1 MAGQYDMGF
10 RPFLGSLR
18 RHPAHLPLL
27 QRRRIHLVPARPLFA
42 SLHPLLLGHAA
53 AYVPPLFPLLHPG
66 HRIHSHN
73 NVQHLHR
80 YVVIIITNI
89 GILFELFCFANRYG
103 PTLKTVVILQI
114 LQLQLMEVADV
125 LDWIFMA
132 LTNYTW
138 AWPST
143 TCTQIHEPSS
153 TARGRL

>member
-1 MAGQYDMGF
+1 MGF

-53 AYVPPLFPLLHPG
+53 TYVPPLFPLLHPG

-80 YVVIIITNI
+80 YKTIITVI
-89 GILFELFCFANRYG
+89 GTLLELFFDSRYGNAHNGGDFAN
-103 PTLKTVVILQI
+103 TLIVTVGTI
-114 LQLQLMEVADV
+114 
-125 LDWIFMA
+125 
-132 LTNYTW
+132 
-138 AWPST
+138 S
-143 TCTQIHEPSS
+143 
-153 TARGRL
+153 